1 MDKLKDLLLS
11 LLNFIGESKFRLFAV
26 IILTVIGFGGWIIY
40 SEKDAFMASYRAQQA
55 LPKMNGKYEEAIN
68 FVMKNSDA
76 VMVAV
81 FEVNTLSNSRKMVW
95 LSTRKGGR
103 EKKYDDF
110 NVGLFTKNQANN
122 AAVSPAPTFENLAP
136 YKVFPGNQPS
146 TTLLLPRL
154 DPFTLGQL
162 IALYEHKVFAL
173 GALWNINSFD
183 QWGVEYGKQLAGRL
197 LPMIEGTKPVSGID
211 GSTAG
216 LISACRKPS

>member
-122 AAVSPAPTFENLAP
+122 ADVIELMAG
-136 YKVFPGNQPS
+136 KVACS
-146 TTLLLPRL
+146 
-154 DPFTLGQL
+154 D
-162 IALYEHKVFAL
+162 Y
-173 GALWNINSFD
+173 
-183 QWGVEYGKQLAGRL
+183 
-197 LPMIEGTKPVSGID
+197 TKPQSFIGFIYRDYGTTFMCRISVPAEPGVFIGQISVGWKD
-211 GSTAG
+211 RPESTEDIVTVMQVASSI
-216 LISACRKPS
+216 LYKK